1 MFTDTIYFIL
11 TRTVKF
17 TMMFDY
23 GKQNMHTSNAKHK
36 SDDPVWHILAEIS
49 FQDYLSDH
57 DPRAETTSRSLF
69 QMLQE
74 LGVSPECVENIAR
87 TLAGFVKEV
96 LERDIQERQES
107 PGRIQ
112 IFCQKKI
119 LDDVNP
125 LKTSATDRNIQGKKH
140 TQSFPDSE
148 TIMIG
153 GWGYF
158 MIERGENL
166 PSSVT
171 PQICVDLYLYKEYHL
186 NADFKY

>member
-1 MFTDTIYFIL
+1 
-11 TRTVKF
+11 
-17 TMMFDY
+17 
-23 GKQNMHTSNAKHK
+23 MHTSNTKHNYK
-36 SDDPVWHILAEIS
+36 SDDLMWHLLAEFS
-49 FQDYLSDH
+49 LHDFLSDH
-57 DPRAETTSRSLF
+57 DRRTETAAGSLF
-69 QMLQE
+69 QLLQE
-74 LGVSPECVENIAR
+74 LGMSPEFVENIAR

-96 LERDIQERQES
+96 LERDKQERQES

>member
-1 MFTDTIYFIL
+1 
-11 TRTVKF
+11 
-17 TMMFDY
+17 
-23 GKQNMHTSNAKHK
+23 MHISNAKQNSR
-36 SDDPVWHILAEIS
+36 SDDPVWHLIAEFS
-49 FQDYLSDH
+49 LQDFLSGYD
-57 DPRAETTSRSLF
+57 RRVETAAGSLF
-69 QMLQE
+69 QLLQE
-74 LGVSPECVENIAR
+74 LGMSPEFVENIAR

-96 LERDIQERQES
+96 LERDKQERQES

-125 LKTSATDRNIQGKKH
+125 VKTSATDRNIQGKKH

-148 TIMIG
+148 TNMIG

-166 PSSVT
+166 PSSAT
-171 PQICVDLYLYKEYHL
+171 PQICVDLYIYKEYYL